1 MKRVFMLSL
10 FFAVM
15 SVVSATAQERF
26 RIDKVLKEIS
36 PKQAEAYNPLFVST
50 YSYTINGQ
58 LVSKRYFVAAQSPQ
72 HNSSARVIESE
83 SSTQPWLLEINGRS
97 VYVDFYNDS
106 GLRTGDEGVIRY
118 NGDQLYFIID

>member
-1 MKRVFMLSL
+1 MKRVFILSL

>member
-1 MKRVFMLSL
+1 MKRVFLLSL
-10 FFAVM
+10 FFVVM
-15 SVVSATAQERF
+15 SIVSVTAQERF

-36 PKQAEAYNPLFVST
+36 PKQAGAYNPLFVST

-83 SSTQPWLLEINGRS
+83 SSTQPWRLEINGRS
-97 VYVDFYNDS
+97 VYVDFNNDS
-106 GLRTGDEGVIRY
+106 GLRTGDEGVIQY
-118 NGDQLYFIID
+118 YDDQLYFILD

>member
-1 MKRVFMLSL
+1 MKRVFILSL

-83 SSTQPWLLEINGRS
+83 SSTQPWLMEINGRS

>member
-1 MKRVFMLSL
+1 MRKILLLSL
-10 FFAVM
+10 FAVISIV
-15 SVVSATAQERF
+15 SVAAQEKF
-26 RIDKVLKEIS
+26 RIDKVLREIS
-36 PKQAEAYNPLFVST
+36 PKQAESYNPLFVST

-97 VYVDFYNDS
+97 VYVDFDNDS
-106 GLRTGDEGVIRY
+106 GLRIGDEGVIRY
-118 NGDQLYFIID
+118 NGDQLYFILD

>member
-1 MKRVFMLSL
+1 MKRVFILSL

-36 PKQAEAYNPLFVST
+36 PKQAEAYNPLFVRT